1 MNCED
6 LTAFSKANGQIK
18 LRRGADPRSVCV
30 FVGWKD
36 ALNRLFTCDLEA
48 TRLTR
53 LTRLTSLACLSF
65 MLALCRAGETK
76 FEDYSRREVQREKE
90 ERAEKTKERERNAK
104 SNGTPVNTYSTTTDH
119 RTGQQD
125 NSQLDR
131 RRYTYY
137 VQYIHLS
144 SQNVEKTS
152 DENTAKNR

>member
-1 MNCED
+1 M
-6 LTAFSKANGQIK
+6 
-18 LRRGADPRSVCV
+18 

-125 NSQLDR
+125 NRTTASWIAAAIHTTCNTFISLPKMLR
-131 RRYTYY
+131 RPPTRIPLKTDDIEEYEE
-137 VQYIHLS
+137 VS
-144 SQNVEKTS
+144 EKL
-152 DENTAKNR
+152 